1 MINPQIDWLR
11 WTHALTGLL
20 CLCLSCAWE
29 GVVCVR
35 VVYVSNYVMM
45 LLQKNVVIQLKKHSE
60 EEKGVKRK
68 GKIVGEM
75 RESGIKKAEKSLCV
89 YKSFCLSSPD

>member
-1 MINPQIDWLR
+1 M
-11 WTHALTGLL
+11 
-20 CLCLSCAWE
+20 
-29 GVVCVR
+29 
-35 VVYVSNYVMM
+35 SNYVMM

-75 RESGIKKAEKSLCV
+75 RERGMKKA
-89 YKSFCLSSPD
+89 